1 MAESASEG
9 NFSRNKQLIGS
20 NSTASNKTIEEK
32 MVVQQMDK
40 GDQIVLDEEKCIID
54 YVSERDMFILK
65 NKKKQRIVFNLD
77 NISDKGS
84 NTNLIEV
91 SNMSI

>member
-1 MAESASEG
+1 MADSASES

-32 MVVQQMDK
+32 MAQQMDK
-40 GDQIVLDEEKCIID
+40 GDQIVLDEDKCIID